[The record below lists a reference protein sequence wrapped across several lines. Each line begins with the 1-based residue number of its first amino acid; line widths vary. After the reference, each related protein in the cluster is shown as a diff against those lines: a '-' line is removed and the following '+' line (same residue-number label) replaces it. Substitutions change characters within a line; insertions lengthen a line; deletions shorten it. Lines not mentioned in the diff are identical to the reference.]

1 MKLVWSVGVF
11 ALVVGVVAGG
21 LGSGKGTPGSMPTV
35 VSLYDSCSQPASSV
49 IITRE
54 LECSLDDA
62 QTCQS
67 TGVVATNCTNY
78 VSGSDTS
85 GAISEAFGDHP
96 HLIVEEYDPSA
107 MYCGDNNGV
116 LNVTGYLLDDKC
128 HVNRD
133 GTASTKMTL
142 GRSLTIAKYSDPNCE
157 RVVSEEEVPYGD
169 PYDRA
174 CANNA
179 TRYLYSGST
188 PSMSAVTVYED
199 SSCSTTPV
207 KLTVAQ
213 VFVCE
218 AERDPSSGNCRHDGN
233 SHYSV
238 SSCTDD
244 YNELAAAAF
253 GADTPYV
260 VVEEFLNHFCDNRV
274 DLATVYIM
282 DNTCHTNTDDATSFS
297 GTLTSDGFAII
308 TTYGGANCE
317 LARSSTD
324 FTKRSEMCLP
334 QRDCADGYIHGW
346 AKRFSIGGIEGPL
359 SEGQMTSMA
368 IYDGGSCSAPAATLS
383 YTREFTCTPRIRS
396 SNSNNSASTAN
407 STCEFNG
414 VVNLLTDCTY
424 YYLGWDTSGS
434 ITNAFGEYGDHPYL
448 IVEEYDP
455 SARYCGDDSGVRNAT
470 AYLLDEKCHVNR
482 DGTASS
488 KITLGRSLTINK
500 YSDPSCESF
509 LSETDVPYGGPY
521 DRACA
526 NNATRYMY
534 MGPTPPMNVITVYED
549 SSCSGAPVKLTM
561 TQGFVCD
568 AERDPS
574 SAECRPDGTSHSSVS
589 SCTSDYNELPATAFG
604 NNTSYLVVEEFSN
617 YYCGTV
623 DSVTVYVVD
632 SACHTNADDATS
644 FRADCADGY
653 IHGCA
658 KRFSIGGV
666 QGPVSNG
673 QLTSVTIYDGGSC
686 SAPAASLSFTRE
698 LTCTSPIKGSTC
710 DYNGVVNTV
719 TDCTNY
725 YSGWGD
731 TSGSISKAFEGYQYL
746 IVEEYDPS
754 AMYCGD
760 NNGLFNVTGYHID
773 EKCHMNRDGTAST
786 KMTLGRSLAI
796 AKYSDPS
803 CERVVSEEEVP
814 YGDPYD
820 RACAN
825 NATKYLYSGSTPSM
839 SAVTVYE
846 DSSCSTTPVKLTV
859 AQGFV
864 CEAERDPSSGNC
876 RHDGN
881 SHYSVSSCTD
891 DYNELAAAAFGVDT
905 PYVVVEEF
913 LNHFC
918 DNRVDLATVYI
929 MDNTC
934 HTNTDDATSFRATLT
949 SDGSAI
955 ITTYADA
962 NCELAQSSTDFTKRS
977 EMCLPQRH
985 CADGSIHGCAKRFS
999 VGGLKRS
1006 APSGL
1011 MTAIAIY
1018 ERSCEEIPLQVLA
1031 FPDSTCEATAMGI
1044 DGCNDWSDN
1053 WFYYSSNCIVD
1064 STDFT
1069 ASKFRDAPY
1078 LLVEK
1083 YAEGTNCGAQL
1094 YAIAYRSDSDCHPSG
1109 FDKTHFRVS
1118 LNENNSVTIATFPS
1132 GLCRDSDAET
1142 TYVTVG
1148 SSYINTS
1155 ACFNGTIRLSA
1166 NLTAFSGQAPS
1177 LDAYKTRE
1185 QIMFPDW
1192 LWDPTPRRIFE
1203 SD

>member
-1 MKLVWSVGVF
+1 MKLVWSVSVF

-21 LGSGKGTPGSMPTV
+21 LGSGKGTPGSMQTV

-78 VSGSDTS
+78 VVSGWDSS
-85 GAISEAFGDHP
+85 GAISEAFGGHP

-107 MYCGDNNGV
+107 MYCGGNNGV
-116 LNVTGYLLDDKC
+116 LNVTGYFLDDKC

-188 PSMSAVTVYED
+188 PPMSAVAVYED
-199 SSCSTTPV
+199 SSCSKTPV

-213 VFVCE
+213 GFVCE
-218 AERDPSSGNCRHDGN
+218 AERDPSSGNCRPDDN

-238 SSCTDD
+238 LSCTDD
-244 YNELAAAAF
+244 YKQLAAAVF

-260 VVEEFLNHFCDNRV
+260 VVEEFLSNFCGSTV
-274 DLATVYIM
+274 DSATVYVL

-424 YYLGWDTSGS
+424 YYSGWDTSGS

-455 SARYCGDDSGVRNAT
+455 SARYCGDDSGVLYVT
-470 AYLLDEKCHVNR
+470 VYLLDEKCHVNR
-482 DGTASS
+482 DGTASW
-488 KITLGRSLTINK
+488 KITLGRSLTINE
-500 YSDPSCESF
+500 YSDPSCKSL
-509 LSETDVPYGGPY
+509 LSETDVSYAESY
-521 DRACA
+521 DRVL
-526 NNATRYMY
+526 R
-534 MGPTPPMNVITVYED
+534 
-549 SSCSGAPVKLTM
+549 
-561 TQGFVCD
+561 
-568 AERDPS
+568 
-574 SAECRPDGTSHSSVS
+574 
-589 SCTSDYNELPATAFG
+589 
-604 NNTSYLVVEEFSN
+604 NT
-617 YYCGTV
+617 
-623 DSVTVYVVD
+623 VTVYVMD
-632 SACHTNADDATS
+632 NARHTNADDATS
-644 FRADCADGY
+644 FRAM
-653 IHGCA
+653 
-658 KRFSIGGV
+658 
-666 QGPVSNG
+666 
-673 QLTSVTIYDGGSC
+673 LTSDG
-686 SAPAASLSFTRE
+686 SATLATYADANSPAASLSFTRE
-698 LTCTSPIKGSTC
+698 LTCTSPTKGSTC

-719 TDCTNY
+719 TDCTYY

-731 TSGSISKAFEGYQYL
+731 TSESISEAFGDHPHL

-754 AMYCGD
+754 ATYCGD
-760 NNGLFNVTGYHID
+760 NNGVLNVTGYHLD
-773 EKCHMNRDGTAST
+773 DKCHVNRDGTAST
-786 KMTLGRSLAI
+786 RITLGRSLTI
-796 AKYSDPS
+796 AKYSDPN

-825 NATKYLYSGSTPSM
+825 NATRYLYSGSTPPM
-839 SAVTVYE
+839 SAVAVYE
-846 DSSCSTTPVKLTV
+846 DSSCSKTPVKLTV

-864 CEAERDPSSGNC
+864 CEAERDPSSGDC
-876 RHDGN
+876 RPDGN
-881 SHYSVSSCTD
+881 SHYSVLSCTD
-891 DYNELAAAAFGVDT
+891 DYKELAAAAFGVDT

-913 LNHFC
+913 LSNFC
-918 DNRVDLATVYI
+918 GSTVDSATVYV

-1018 ERSCEEIPLQVLA
+1018 ERSCKEVPLQVLA
-1031 FPDSTCEATAMGI
+1031 FPDSTCEATE
-1044 DGCNDWSDN
+1044 GCNDWSDN
-1053 WFYYSSNCIVD
+1053 WFNYGSNCIVD
-1064 STDFT
+1064 STGFT

-1109 FDKTHFRVS
+1109 FDKTHFRAS
-1118 LNENNSVTIATFPS
+1118 LNENKSVTIATFPS
-1132 GLCRDSDAET
+1132 GLCRDSDAEA
-1142 TYVTVG
+1142 TYVTVD
-1148 SSYINTS
+1148 SSYINTG
-1155 ACFNGTIRLSA
+1155 ACFNGTARIYA
-1166 NLTAFSGQAPS
+1166 NLTALSAPAPS
-1177 LDAYKTRE
+1177 LDGYKTRE